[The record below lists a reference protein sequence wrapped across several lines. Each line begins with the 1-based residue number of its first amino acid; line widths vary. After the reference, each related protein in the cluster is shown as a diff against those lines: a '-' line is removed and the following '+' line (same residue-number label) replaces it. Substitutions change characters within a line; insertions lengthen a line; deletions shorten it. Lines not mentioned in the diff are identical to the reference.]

1 MRARPTLI
9 LHISSDVIREN
20 VPLPSR
26 AQARRPILAALQ
38 APSARMGA
46 SRCAEISLRF
56 VDNAEMAALNAAF
69 RGKDAPTNCLSFPQ
83 PPLPAIFRRDLLG
96 DLAIAPAV
104 VAQEAAEQGKGL
116 LDHYRHLLIHSTLHL
131 LGYDHQ
137 NEAEAAEMEALECRF
152 LAEMGVADPYVQS
165 AVHE

>member
-1 MRARPTLI
+1 MRARPALI
-9 LHISSDVIREN
+9 LHISSDALGGG

-26 AQARRPILAALQ
+26 MQARRAILAALQ
-38 APSARMGA
+38 APSPRLEAG
-46 SRCAEISLRF
+46 RCAEISLRF
-56 VDNAEMAALNAAF
+56 VDDAAMAALNAAF

-96 DLAIAPAV
+96 DMAVAPAV
-104 VAQEAAEQGKGL
+104 VAREAAEQGKGL

-152 LAEMGVADPYVQS
+152 LAEMGVADPYVQP